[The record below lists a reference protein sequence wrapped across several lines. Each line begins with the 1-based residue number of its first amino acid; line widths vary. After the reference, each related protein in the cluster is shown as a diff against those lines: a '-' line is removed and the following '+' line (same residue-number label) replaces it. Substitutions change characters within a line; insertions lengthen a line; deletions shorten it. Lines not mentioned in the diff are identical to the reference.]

1 MGGIRR
7 EGSIKDFYQRRP
19 LQSLHSDFGEMRVA
33 ITLTLLLASST
44 FAAPQFEGIKNL
56 FSSLAAGDQ
65 DEESGTEKV
74 PYTTLKQFDGYEMRQ
89 YPSVKWA
96 CTELTYEREDAAE
109 EVEVET
115 DEAVA
120 TLKALQEYQSK
131 KKDRKNRPQTKMFM
145 KLFRYISGVNKE
157 QDEVAMTAPVLTS
170 MKLLE
175 GNQIT
180 KEMCFYIE
188 KKHQA
193 NPPTPV
199 DPDAKIE
206 TNKEFTVYVH
216 TFGGYAMKD
225 AVNIREARKFAEVL
239 DNAGEEVDKSVFYTA
254 GYDSPMKFW
263 NRRNEIMYLVP
274 GGR

>member
-1 MGGIRR
+1 MG
-7 EGSIKDFYQRRP
+7 
-19 LQSLHSDFGEMRVA
+19 
-33 ITLTLLLASST
+33 LAS
-44 FAAPQFEGIKNL
+44 
-56 FSSLAAGDQ
+56 GDQ
-65 DEESGTEKV
+65 DEDSGSEKV
-74 PYTTLKQFDGYEMRQ
+74 PYTTLKQFDGYEMRL

-96 CTELTYEREDAAE
+96 CTELTYER
-109 EVEVET
+109 
-115 DEAVA
+115 
-120 TLKALQEYQSK
+120 
-131 KKDRKNRPQTKMFM
+131 DRKNQPQSKMFF

-157 QDEVAMTAPVLTS
+157 QEEVAMTAPVLTS

-199 DPDAKIE
+199 DPDVKIE

-225 AVNIREARKFAEVL
+225 AVNIREASKFAEVL
-239 DNAGEEVDKSVFYTA
+239 NKAGEEVDTSVFYTA